1 MTTLAERLLKVQNAI
16 DAILDGAQSI
26 SVGDRTYTRANLNA
40 LIALENQLQRRVN
53 NELSHG
59 RTVAEM

>member
-26 SVGDRTYTRANLNA
+26 SIGDRTYTRANLNA